1 LLSRSSLTLSRVYI
15 REPQLTLLVHPSTPG
30 SSRRQGRE
38 GKVRAVAVAVA
49 ALAPAEGS
57 NEPIKMNRR
66 DLAAGLD
73 AVVST
78 ASLAKPATV
87 AAGTGIGAVRHHAA
101 NAVAS
106 TVSLAKP
113 ATVAAGLG
121 HVKHHAASAVASAV
135 SLANPATVAAGLGHV
150 KCHAAAAVS
159 TREGAAKAAA
169 VFLGGAVGAYF
180 LWPVAAAA
188 PAVAGATMKAPG
200 AAGFVISRA
209 AFLGNPQLYF
219 KILHTAGAAA
229 AAAAFM

>member
-1 LLSRSSLTLSRVYI
+1 
-15 REPQLTLLVHPSTPG
+15 
-30 SSRRQGRE
+30 
-38 GKVRAVAVAVA
+38 
-49 ALAPAEGS
+49 
-57 NEPIKMNRR
+57 MNTR

-73 AVVST
+73 DVAPT
-78 ASLAKPATV
+78 ASLAKAATV
-87 AAGTGIGAVRHHAA
+87 AAGTGIGAVWRHAA

-113 ATVAAGLG
+113 ATVAAGLGVVGHHAASAVASLARPATVAAGIG